1 MSRRLTGSIAVAALI
16 CSTAGAQVND
26 GFESYADGPLAP
38 QNGWEMWYSGGGNGD
53 VISTN
58 AHGGS
63 KSLRASA
70 GTDLI
75 KRFNISG
82 GQWDCSFWTYM
93 PQGALDAYFI
103 MMNQYGDAA
112 IDNWSVQIRFGG
124 IDGMIESQFD
134 GAMVPLLF
142 DQWVEVRLEID
153 LDGDL
158 VNSFY
163 NGQPLGVN
171 LSWSNNVSAGGIP
184 TIGCIDLYSQTADGF
199 LYDDLVLEAGGTT
212 CIGDLDSDGDVDL
225 QDLANLLAHFGGPG
239 GGLPTGDIDGDGDVD
254 LQDLAN
260 LLAHFGVSC

>member
-1 MSRRLTGSIAVAALI
+1 MSRRNLGSLALAGLLCSVA
-16 CSTAGAQVND
+16 SAQIND
-26 GFESYADGPLAP
+26 GFEAYTDGPLSP
-38 QNGWEMWYSGGGNGD
+38 QGGWELWYSGGSNGD
-53 VISTN
+53 VISTS
-58 AHGGS
+58 AHSGS

-70 GTDLI
+70 GTDLV
-75 KRFNISG
+75 KRFNIAG
-82 GQWDCSFWTYM
+82 GQWDCSFWTFV
-93 PQGALDAYFI
+93 PTGALDGFFI
-103 MMNQYGDAA
+103 MMNQYGDTA

-124 IDGMIESQFD
+124 SDGMVESQFD

-171 LSWSNNVSAGGIP
+171 LSWTNNVSAGGTL
-184 TIGCIDLYSQTADGF
+184 TIGCIDLYSQTADGL
-199 LYDDLVLEAGGTT
+199 LYDDLVLAEASAPCT
-212 CIGDLDSDGDVDL
+212 GDLDSDGDVDL